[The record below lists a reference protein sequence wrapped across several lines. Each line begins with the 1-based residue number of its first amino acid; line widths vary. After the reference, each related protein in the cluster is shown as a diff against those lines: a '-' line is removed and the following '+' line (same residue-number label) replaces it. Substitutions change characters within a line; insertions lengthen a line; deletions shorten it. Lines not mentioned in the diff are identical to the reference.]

1 MSLSPLAFDPAA
13 ARLVLTA
20 NACNSILLV
29 VDSSRQ
35 CNDVI
40 VAPYQ
45 HTDVWP
51 FDKARDCEPML

>member
-1 MSLSPLAFDPAA
+1 
-13 ARLVLTA
+13 
-20 NACNSILLV
+20 LLV

-51 FDKARDCEPML
+51 FDKVRDCELML